1 MIKFES
7 KKRAVSLEAEGSVAE
22 LCTDVCMC
30 INSVW
35 QSINEKSNDIAES
48 FKLAIQNAVKD
59 GIMFVNTVEKEEKK
73 DEDNDIDEV
82 IGLLNK
88 LLEVLKK

>member
-7 KKRAVSLEAEGSVAE
+7 KKGEVSLEAEGNVVE
-22 LCTDVCMC
+22 LCTDVSVC

-35 QSINEKSNDIAES
+35 QSLNEKSNDVAES
-48 FKLAIQNAVKD
+48 FKFAIQNAIKD

-82 IGLLNK
+82 IGLLDK
-88 LLEVLKK
+88 ILEVLKK